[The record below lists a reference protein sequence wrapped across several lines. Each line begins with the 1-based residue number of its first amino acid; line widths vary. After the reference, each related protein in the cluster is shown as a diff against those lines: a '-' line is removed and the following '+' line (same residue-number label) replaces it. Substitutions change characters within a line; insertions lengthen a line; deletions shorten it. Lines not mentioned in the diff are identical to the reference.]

1 MFSYALLCIGPESR
15 RLVPTPVADRLSFG
29 SSSETHESVAGLV
42 ELVVSATEII
52 LRQFLALQGSPA
64 LFRTTPSFSGYA
76 GFSGQAGDWRPKF
89 QNRQVHCPGKELRG
103 FQRVSL
109 KPGERR
115 TVIFSLLAEKL
126 AFYDV
131 NKHDLAVEPRRF
143 DIMIG
148 ISSAGIRVRDRVGF
162 IDGEDLVSH
171 SDRLRDRSPLLSAFS
186 RSVWDGVYSKD

>member
-42 ELVVSATEII
+42 ELLVKRLKSSYASFS
-52 LRQFLALQGSPA
+52 LCKDRPHCSW
-64 LFRTTPSFSGYA
+64 TTPSFSGYA
-76 GFSGQAGDWRPKF
+76 GFSGQAGDGRPKF
-89 QNRQVHCPGKELRG
+89 QNRLAHCPGKELRG

-109 KPGERR
+109 KPGGRR

-126 AFYDV
+126 AFYDE
-131 NKHDLAVEPRRF
+131 NKHDFAVQPRRF

-148 ISSAGIRVRDRVGF
+148 ISSAGIRFRDQVG
-162 IDGEDLVSH
+162 VH
-171 SDRLRDRSPLLSAFS
+171 
-186 RSVWDGVYSKD
+186 